1 MYDFGKIRFI
11 QEYEDSTVEHS
22 IRGDASLDEV
32 IEAFERFLKGAG
44 YHLQDGQ
51 HIGYEYDEEDHE
63 EDYVDHAMNQW
74 YDEEESEYQK
84 RMDDYLLYGYGDN
97 VVHSKHYWDTERNK

>member
-32 IEAFERFLKGAG
+32 IEAFEMFLKGAG
-44 YHLQDGQ
+44 YHLRDGQ
-51 HIGYEYDEEDHE
+51 HIGYEYDG
-63 EDYVDHAMNQW
+63 DYDYKDPEKNEWHALM
-74 YDEEESEYQK
+74 DGHSE
-84 RMDDYLLYGYGDN
+84 
-97 VVHSKHYWDTERNK
+97 HYWDTERNK

>member
-32 IEAFERFLKGAG
+32 IEAFEMFLKGAG
-44 YHLQDGQ
+44 YHLRDGQ
-51 HIGYEYDEEDHE
+51 HIGYEYDEEE
-63 EDYVDHAMNQW
+63 S
-74 YDEEESEYQK
+74 ESEYQK
-84 RMDDYLLYGYGDN
+84 RMDDYLLYGDN
-97 VVHSKHYWDTERNK
+97 VVHSKYYWDTERNK